1 MVEFVRGIVRPLARY
16 LLAATVTVAMAL
28 PAGADPDRYSIDVI
42 LPLTGPAAFAGRSQ
56 VDAADAYATIV
67 NKSGGIHGRPLHFE
81 IHDDQSSPTVA
92 VQIVNDLLTR
102 HPIVVLG
109 PDVTATCAA
118 VAPLFVN
125 GPVNFCFSPA
135 IVPPRGGYVF
145 AASATLQ
152 SLVYAGYA
160 RAAKLGYQRLG
171 VLIATDASGEQDLK
185 FTNDSLALPQNKSMQ
200 LVALESF
207 SPTDISVAAQV
218 AKIKAAKPDI
228 IFVWAIGSAFGT
240 ALREIAN
247 AGLDVPL
254 ATSPSNANE
263 EQLAQYKSFLPKVLL
278 TTGSPY
284 QTPELSNKALKAA
297 AKEYLDAL
305 RAADVKPNP
314 MQAYAWDPI
323 KITVAA
329 LRQLPPNAS
338 ATQLR
343 DRLESLHDLAGLFG
357 TYDFRSDDQHGLD
370 GSDSRFIMWDGA
382 DGRWVDFNS
391 PPAHH

>member
-1 MVEFVRGIVRPLARY
+1 MRSLARILIAAA
-16 LLAATVTVAMAL
+16 LLASATL
-28 PAGADPDRYSIDVI
+28 PAGADSMRYSIDVI
-42 LPLTGPAAFAGRSQ
+42 LPVTGPAAFAGRSQ
-56 VDAADAYATIV
+56 VDAAHVYEAIV
-67 NKSGGIHGRPLHFE
+67 NKTGGIHGQPVHFE

-118 VAPLFVN
+118 VSPLFVN

-145 AASATLQ
+145 ASSATLQ

-160 RAAKLGYQRLG
+160 RAAKLGYKRLG
-171 VLIATDASGEQDLK
+171 VLIATDASGQQDLK

-200 LVALESF
+200 LVALETF
-207 SPTDISVAAQV
+207 SPTDISATAQV

-297 AKEYLDAL
+297 ANEYLDATS
-305 RAADVKPNP
+305 AAGVKPNP

-323 KITVAA
+323 KITIAA
-329 LRQLPPNAS
+329 LRQLPPNPT

-343 DRLESLHDLAGLFG
+343 DRIETLHDLSGLFG
-357 TYDFRSDDQHGLD
+357 TYDFRTGDQHGLD

-382 DGRWVDFNS
+382 ASRWIYFNAS
-391 PPAHH
+391 SAKAG